1 MNLTLQTATLATS
14 LFAALHLKAG
24 SANPSVSTAADS
36 RKAGEAWAASLA
48 AEQSGEYREALY
60 HTGAWRQA
68 GGDPYVALLRTA
80 WLNYLQQDHAKAA
93 GFYAQASSQRPSAL
107 TPLLGLLNT
116 AQAMN
121 DGAKIQS
128 AAERVLR
135 VEPTNY
141 RALMAAAGAQFAAA
155 DYRRARSTY
164 MRVLGVYPE
173 DNDALSGV
181 AWSAF
186 YLGDKS
192 AAQRGFQQIATIS
205 PDYPF
210 VQDGLALCAR

>member
-14 LFAALHLKAG
+14 LFAALLIKAG
-24 SANPSVSTAADS
+24 SANPTSATDP
-36 RKAGEAWAASLA
+36 RKAGEAWASSLS
-48 AEQSGEYREALY
+48 AEQSGDYGEALF
-60 HTGAWRQA
+60 HTNAWRQA
-68 GGDPYVALLRTA
+68 GGDQYVGLLRLA
-80 WLNYLQQDHAKAA
+80 WLHYLKQEHAKAA
-93 GFYAQASSQRPSAL
+93 AFYAQASSQRPNAL

-121 DGAKIQS
+121 DGAKIQA

-155 DYRRARSTY
+155 DYRRARSSY

-173 DNDALSGV
+173 DNDAMSGM

-192 AAQRGFQQIATIS
+192 VAQRGFQQIATVS

>member
-1 MNLTLQTATLATS
+1 MNLTLQTATIATS
-14 LFAALHLKAG
+14 LFAALLIKAG
-24 SANPSVSTAADS
+24 SANPTGSTAES
-36 RKAGEAWAASLA
+36 RKAGESWAASLA
-48 AEQSGEYREALY
+48 AEQSGDYREALY

-68 GGDPYVALLRTA
+68 GGDTYVALLRTA
-80 WLNYLQQDHAKAA
+80 WLHHLQQDHAKAA

-121 DGAKIQS
+121 DGAKIQA
-128 AAERVLR
+128 AAERILR

-141 RALMAAAGAQFAAA
+141 RALMAAASAQFAAA

-164 MRVLGVYPE
+164 TRVLSVYPE

-192 AAQRGFQQIATIS
+192 SAQRGFQQIATIS